1 MFMICMF
8 CVKPVLPMC
17 CSTTASSP
25 TRRLADQWEHS
36 LKSAVQE
43 AHARCLLHDPA
54 RLPVDTAVSK
64 FQDVGKER
72 TAAAQQ
78 KILNIVTNGE
88 TMGDFNEYI
97 EDPAMT
103 VQGRQ
108 GNVTFKPYRDI
119 KSKQVKNI
127 LVSNTQKH
135 NVTESIDRIITTVE
149 NLYPELLCLIFSF
162 LDTESKGRTAQVW
175 NICQL

>member
-25 TRRLADQWEHS
+25 TTHRLTNESTVSNQLFRRLMLGAYCMTQHGS
-36 LKSAVQE
+36 LSTQQSVSFKTLVKKE
-43 AHARCLLHDPA
+43 PLLNNN
-54 RLPVDTAVSK
+54 
-64 FQDVGKER
+64 
-72 TAAAQQ
+72 
-78 KILNIVTNGE
+78 KIINIETNGE

-97 EDPAMT
+97 EDPALT

-127 LVSNTQKH
+127 LVSDTQEH

-149 NLYPELLCLIFSF
+149 NLYPELLCLIFSV
-162 LDTESKGRTAQVW
+162 LDTESKGRTAQV
-175 NICQL
+175 